1 MRYGL
6 KALTNKEAKKNLQ
19 LIRKYLFFSPLIF
32 VIILKKKKNV

>member
-6 KALTNKEAKKNLQ
+6 KALTNKEKKNLQ
-19 LIRKYLFFSPLIF
+19 LIRKNTYFFSPLIF